1 MNRYRNI
8 LTGEAATAFK
18 KLIGKYYW
26 ADDNIVVKHLIEVHE
41 QFCGKCCPLENCD
54 GSQQESGAEK
64 LTIGPKG
71 SGAEK
76 RTISPKG
83 SGAEK
88 RTISPKGSGAVSRQ
102 GSGAE
107 KVIVSQQRSDT
118 AKKDERSEY
127 PSPSEDQEKS
137 IGLQMEVE
145 DGAESLDEDSSGESE
160 PDMESETEI
169 ESEEEV
175 QIKEEPDDFQE
186 NSSEIA
192 KLKGASTANK
202 EDFSSLRPHSTDNP
216 KSTNQFSLR
225 IQMSTHSQSNNS
237 KDIKGHVTS
246 QPGTVRNSG
255 DQTALVSSLNS
266 LNSLQTISDTN
277 SGVNVAQPLYKTVA
291 GQMGI
296 TLQSNSSRTKSKES
310 QKHSGI
316 SVVRPSLDQQ
326 QTIQVKSEPAEFS
339 DPQPQGTVFTSVN
352 QNTSL
357 AQNLP
362 QNINPS
368 TGIPALGGF
377 QNVLT
382 TGNVFPQSLHS
393 NYNQTMPQ
401 GPVSVLPSFQAPQPP
416 ALNVAQPPA
425 LNVAQPSL
433 SVAQPQLNIA
443 QPQHNVAQ
451 PQLNVAQPTFNV
463 ALMINPITGAPM
475 LVYSQNVPNPSQNV
489 NQLNLAANPFSQVSV
504 LAPSV
509 QNQSTSSQSTANQ
522 STTMQSS
529 LSLSTANQTT
539 TVQSVASKNTAIQS
553 SSSQST
559 SDKTSTVQSTSSQ
572 YTKSA
577 RPSVIKSQST
587 VVSTSS
593 QSKTTET
600 TARQSI
606 PTQSTTIQ
614 STSIQSTPIQSTS
627 SQSTPI
633 QSTSSQST
641 PIQSTLSQSTP
652 IQSSTSETTAR
663 QCLTTQSTSAH
674 REKEVLSTLKDL
686 STSANS
692 SNPSETESPSS
703 DTRSAQQ
710 EKTLEQTDPPCEMD
724 EEDVSLSDTDDQ
736 PSTSSVTAK
745 RSSPT
750 ADDNTSQIHPLCKR
764 FKRTTEDEM
773 DRLFKGRQAWSTKVN
788 TQWGMRIFQ
797 DQQEPSDPDSE
808 PLSEEES
815 LNIFAHMIA
824 QEVTTSGDQSPHAMD
839 LQQPGSPES
848 PPSEM
853 PSTKSRFHKVTEEQ
867 VKKYEEMTQSKNTKK
882 HTKWGVK
889 ILHEWHLETFN
900 QDIDLSTISTE
911 ELVDKLKKFYCEA
924 RPCKTPNEEYH
935 KNTLKGIR
943 AAINRRLSDLGR
955 DIDIVNDKSF
965 KSVNNCLV
973 GLFKQRKAEGL
984 SHSTNKRERISEQD
998 LQKLSAFL
1006 ETAYSS
1012 PFNLR
1017 WAVWYIIAVHF
1028 VSHGFEF
1035 HSQLKIDSFQFKTD
1049 EEGKTYACLSHEI
1062 KPKTQQNKLEKSQVR
1077 TDIRMYETQST
1088 VCPVKLLKFFL
1099 SKTVSK
1105 ATSFFNKCVRESL
1118 TDPSLDYW
1126 YSNNPL
1132 NQKGIMSF
1140 LPKLCKFAECN
1151 RYTGQCLRLTV
1162 LQHVRDGGT
1171 EEDLIMCGHRE
1182 ESNLSNSKEGA
1193 SDEEEG

>member
-64 LTIGPKG
+64 LTIG
-71 SGAEK
+71 
-76 RTISPKG
+76 PKG

-192 KLKGASTANK
+192 KLKGSSTADK
-202 EDFSSLRPHSTDNP
+202 EDWSSLRPHSTDNP

-277 SGVNVAQPLYKTVA
+277 AGVNVAQPLYKTVA

-296 TLQSNSSRTKSKES
+296 TLQSNSGRTKSKES

-316 SVVRPSLDQQ
+316 SVVRPPLDQQ
-326 QTIQVKSEPAEFS
+326 QMIQVKSEPAEIS
-339 DPQPQGTVFTSVN
+339 DSQPQGTVFRSVN

-357 AQNLP
+357 TQNQP
-362 QNINPS
+362 QNVNPS

-377 QNVLT
+377 QNNVLS

-393 NYNQTMPQ
+393 NYNQTVPQ

-627 SQSTPI
+627 SQSTPLQITSSQSTPI

-641 PIQSTLSQSTP
+641 PIQSTSSQSTP
-652 IQSSTSETTAR
+652 IQSSTSETTTR

-674 REKEVLSTLKDL
+674 REKEVLSTPKVL
-686 STSANS
+686 STSAKS
-692 SNPSETESPSS
+692 PPSETITSSS
-703 DTRSAQQ
+703 DTRSAQL
-710 EKTLEQTDPPCEMD
+710 EKTGEQTDPPCEMD
-724 EEDVSLSDTDDQ
+724 EEEASLSDTDDQ

-750 ADDNTSQIHPLCKR
+750 ADDNTSQIHPLYKR

-797 DQQEPSDPDSE
+797 DQQEPSDPDLE

-815 LNIFAHMIA
+815 LNVIAHMIA
-824 QEVTTSGDQSPHAMD
+824 QEVTTSGVPSPHAMD

-848 PPSEM
+848 PPPEM
-853 PSTKSRFHKVTEEQ
+853 PNTKSRFHKVTEEQ

-889 ILHEWHLETFN
+889 ILQEWHLETFN
-900 QDIDLSTISTE
+900 QDIDLSTIGTE

-965 KSVNNCLV
+965 KSVNKCMIGML
-973 GLFKQRKAEGL
+973 KERKAEGL
-984 SHSTNKRERISEQD
+984 SHSTNKRELISEQD
-998 LQKLSAFL
+998 LQKISAFL

-1062 KPKTQQNKLEKSQVR
+1062 KPNPQQNKLVNVKSHVR

-1140 LPKLCKFAECN
+1140 LPKLCKFAECK
-1151 RYTGQCLRLTV
+1151 RYTGQSLRLAA
-1162 LQHVRDGGT
+1162 LQHVRD
-1171 EEDLIMCGHRE
+1171 RWY
-1182 ESNLSNSKEGA
+1182 
-1193 SDEEEG
+1193 